1 MAKVRIQLNSPG
13 MKDLL
18 NDPGVRE
25 FLRGEAGKVLA
36 AAQANAPVKTGAYR
50 DSLTVWD
57 ATTDRA
63 VVRVG
68 SAAPHAHLV
77 EARTGNLSRA
87 IDAAGGV

>member
-1 MAKVRIQLNSPG
+1 MAKVRIKLNSPG

-25 FLRGEAGKVLA
+25 FLHGLADEVLA
-36 AAQANAPVKTGAYR
+36 TAQATAPVVTGEYR

-68 SAAPHAHLV
+68 TDAPHGYLV
-77 EARTGNLSRA
+77 ESRTGNLSRA
-87 IDAAGGV
+87 VDAAGGF